1 MHTKEKR
8 KLEILLEL
16 RKYIDNHIIVG
27 DIDEILTETLVDL
40 KEGSKIYK
48 ILISVTKNCIYVQ
61 PKYFLEDIN
70 NLTIICPKFKPLKEE
85 SILSVN
91 NFFNK
96 YINFFK
102 EDEEFNLLSILK
114 NDMTQTSIM
123 IKNNLFYTHLN
134 ITKTILFS
142 DRKVKYI
149 INLTLHDIKGL
160 KQDFI
165 ISSVGDGTLKIA
177 LSYESHYI
185 SQPYEKLL
193 EKDYIKYFLYT
204 YNHLFNKN
212 NLEIGI
218 DQKSSFS
225 DIKQSLILLDILDF

>member
-40 KEGSKIYK
+40 KDGSKTYK
-48 ILISVTKNCIYVQ
+48 ILMSVTKNCIYVQ

-70 NLTIICPKFKPLKEE
+70 NLTVICPKFKMLKED

-91 NFFNK
+91 AFFNN

-102 EDEEFNLLSILK
+102 EDEEFDLLSILK
-114 NDMTQTSIM
+114 NDISLTSIP
-123 IKNNLFYTHLN
+123 IKNNLFYTHLT
-134 ITKTILFS
+134 ISKMILFA
-142 DRKVKYI
+142 DRKVKYT
-149 INLTLHDIKGL
+149 INISLHDTKGL

-165 ISSVGDGTLKIA
+165 VSSIGDGLLKIA

-185 SQPYEKLL
+185 SQPYEKLS
-193 EKDYIKYFLYT
+193 EEDYVKYFLYT
-204 YNHLFNKN
+204 YGSLFDKENV
-212 NLEIGI
+212 EIGI
-218 DQKSSFS
+218 DQKSSFN